1 MNFVS
6 SNFNTESRNFRGCSI
21 ERNGLLSAGATV
33 IMETANQSNR
43 GNIMTQLIAATKTS
57 HAKAILIG
65 EHAVVYTQPAIAIPI
80 PTIRL
85 RAELTP
91 RVDGQQ
97 LVTSAF
103 FNGALF
109 AAAGTRFAGIA
120 TLIRQ
125 LLIRFDGQDCGFNL
139 NIISDLPP
147 ERGMGSSAATA
158 VAITRAFYAAFNT
171 PLDHATL
178 LRWADVSER
187 IIHGNPS
194 GIDAATASA
203 DKPQWIV
210 RGKAPRALT
219 RPTRGVLVIADSGI
233 QGQTGQAVA
242 HVATAIRQNPV
253 LYDQITALGQMTRH
267 FALAIADNDIEQMG
281 TLMTSAQHALAALGV
296 SNDTLDHLVA
306 VATHAG
312 ALGAKLTGSGMG
324 GCMLALARDKA
335 AAAKI
340 AAALTAA
347 GATASWEY
355 DFTAPVENK
364 KEQ

>member
-1 MNFVS
+1 
-6 SNFNTESRNFRGCSI
+6 
-21 ERNGLLSAGATV
+21 
-33 IMETANQSNR
+33 
-43 GNIMTQLIAATKTS
+43 MTQLIAATQTS

-85 RAELTP
+85 RAEIKP
-91 RVDGQQ
+91 RSDYKQ

-103 FNGALF
+103 FNGELA

-125 LLIRFDGQDCGFNL
+125 LLIRFDGQDCGFDL

-158 VAITRAFYAAFNT
+158 VAITRAFYAAFAT
-171 PLDHATL
+171 PLDHPTL

-203 DKPQWIV
+203 QRPQWIV

-219 RPTRGVLVIADSGI
+219 SPHRGVLVIADSGI

-242 HVATAIRQNPV
+242 HVATVIRQDPR
-253 LYDQITALGQMTRH
+253 LYDQITALGTMTRR
-267 FALAIADNDIEQMG
+267 FAVAIANDDIELMGGLMTQAQQALA
-281 TLMTSAQHALAALGV
+281 TLGV
-296 SNDTLDHLVA
+296 SNATLDHLTA
-306 VATHAG
+306 VANAAG

-324 GCMLALARDKA
+324 GCILALAADKQQA
-335 AAAKI
+335 TTV

-347 GATASWEY
+347 GATATWQY
-355 DFTAPVENK
+355 DFGATSK
-364 KEQ
+364 

>member
-1 MNFVS
+1 
-6 SNFNTESRNFRGCSI
+6 
-21 ERNGLLSAGATV
+21 
-33 IMETANQSNR
+33 
-43 GNIMTQLIAATKTS
+43 MTQLKAATKTS

-85 RAELTP
+85 RAELRP
-91 RVDGQQ
+91 RSDGKQ

-103 FNGALF
+103 FNGELT

-125 LLIRFDGQDCGFNL
+125 LLIRFDGQDEGFDL

-158 VAITRAFYAAFNT
+158 VAITRAFYAAFAT
-171 PLDHATL
+171 PLDHPTL

-210 RGKAPRALT
+210 RGKTPRALT
-219 RPTRGVLVIADSGI
+219 RPHQGVLVIADSGI

-242 HVATAIRQNPV
+242 HVAAVIRQDPR
-253 LYDQITALGQMTRH
+253 LYDQITALGAMTRQ
-267 FALAIADNDIEQMG
+267 FAVAIANDDIAQMG
-281 TLMTSAQHALAALGV
+281 ALMTNAQQALAALGV
-296 SNDTLDHLVA
+296 SNTTLDHLTTVA
-306 VATHAG
+306 ENAG

-324 GCMLALARDKA
+324 GCVLALATSNA

-347 GATASWEY
+347 GATATWQY
-355 DFTAPVENK
+355 DFATPQGE
-364 KEQ
+364 